1 MNALNVAEYTH
12 SLGLQAKTASA
23 LMAKAPA
30 AIKNKALKAL
40 ARLLRENVAALQVDN
55 AKDLE
60 RAVANGLA
68 GPMVDRL
75 KLTPF
80 TQALQA
86 FERGDHTAAALST
99 LARQQTT
106 LLAALPPRYSEVL
119 LNLLDRLESSALFS
133 EESCSFSQKDLV
145 ANLTM
150 WMEKAQGALN
160 AS

>member
-1 MNALNVAEYTH
+1 MTD
-12 SLGLQAKTASA
+12 TASA
-23 LMAKAPA
+23 QLTT
-30 AIKNKALKAL
+30 L
-40 ARLLRENVAALQVDN
+40 AR
-55 AKDLE
+55 
-60 RAVANGLA
+60 
-68 GPMVDRL
+68 
-75 KLTPF
+75 
-80 TQALQA
+80 ALQA
-86 FERGDHTAAALST
+86 FERGDHPAAALST

-150 WMEKAQGALN
+150 WVEKAQATLS

>member
-1 MNALNVAEYTH
+1 MTD
-12 SLGLQAKTASA
+12 TASA
-23 LMAKAPA
+23 QLTT
-30 AIKNKALKAL
+30 L
-40 ARLLRENVAALQVDN
+40 ARALH
-55 AKDLE
+55 
-60 RAVANGLA
+60 
-68 GPMVDRL
+68 
-75 KLTPF
+75 
-80 TQALQA
+80 A

-106 LLAALPPRYSEVL
+106 LLATLPPRYSEVL

-150 WMEKAQGALN
+150 WVEKAQATLN

>member
-1 MNALNVAEYTH
+1 MTD
-12 SLGLQAKTASA
+12 TASA
-23 LMAKAPA
+23 QLTT
-30 AIKNKALKAL
+30 L
-40 ARLLRENVAALQVDN
+40 AR
-55 AKDLE
+55 
-60 RAVANGLA
+60 
-68 GPMVDRL
+68 
-75 KLTPF
+75 
-80 TQALQA
+80 ALQA

-106 LLAALPPRYSEVL
+106 LLAALPPRYSEAL

-150 WMEKAQGALN
+150 WVEKAQGTLN